1 MDSPRRTGYDLSM
14 AQKKSSQKNSTKNN
28 SNYPV
33 QVDIVSDV
41 VCPWCWLG
49 YRLFDK
55 ARKQYNRP
63 VHVTWRPYMLDPT
76 VPSDGMDYKAY
87 MKEKFGEGPSNKFKA
102 MRAMLEEKGPSQ
114 GIDFQFENITRRPN
128 TLNAHRLLKWAQ
140 NNADTGIETS
150 EKIFEAFF
158 TNGEDIGDTAV
169 LSRIAGDVGLDA
181 ALTED
186 LLKGDQDVK
195 DVQEEIMFFRGLG
208 ISGVPTFI
216 YNGKFAVQ
224 GAQDPSVH
232 LDALKK
238 AAEAGIET

>member
-1 MDSPRRTGYDLSM
+1 M
-14 AQKKSSQKNSTKNN
+14 AKKKSAKKKP
-28 SNYPV
+28 SNQAV

-63 VHVTWRPYMLDPT
+63 VQLTWRPYMLDPT
-76 VPSDGMDYKAY
+76 VPSEGMDYKTY
-87 MKEKFGEGPSNKFKA
+87 MKEKFGDGPSDKFKT
-102 MRAMLEEKGPSQ
+102 MRSMLEEKGPEL
-114 GIDFQFENITRRPN
+114 GIDFKFENISRRPN

-140 NNADTGIETS
+140 NNAEAGEDTS

-158 TNGEDIGDTAV
+158 TNGEDIGDTSV
-169 LSRIAGDVGLDA
+169 LTRIAGEVGMDA
-181 ALTED
+181 DLTQE
-186 LLKGDQDVK
+186 LLNGDQDAK
-195 DVQEEIMFFRGLG
+195 EVQEEIMFFRGLG

-216 YNGKFAVQ
+216 YNGQFAVQ
-224 GAQDPSVH
+224 GAQDPGVH

-238 AAEAGIET
+238 AAEAGLEE